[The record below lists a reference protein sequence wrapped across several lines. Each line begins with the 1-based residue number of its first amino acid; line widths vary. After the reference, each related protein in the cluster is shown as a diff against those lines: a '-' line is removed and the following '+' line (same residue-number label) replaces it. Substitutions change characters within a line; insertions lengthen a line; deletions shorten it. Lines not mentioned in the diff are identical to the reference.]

1 MNRHFWYKKGPAI
14 LTFLGCVGTLTTSVM
29 TAVATAKAIKMRGEM
44 RREDERKLTGRDV
57 VRIAGVYLP
66 AVSIG
71 AATVSCIVG
80 ANILNRRS
88 QAALASA
95 YALVDQ
101 SFRQYR
107 EKLKELC
114 GDDELHNRIME
125 EIAIENADESVVLYA
140 NGLCSQYCLTTG
152 DYCGTPRLFYDAYGD
167 RYFEAT
173 SEHVISAEYHLNRN
187 YALRG
192 NAMLNE
198 LYEFLGLNR
207 TEYGD
212 QVGWCIDDYSEIFW
226 IDFDH
231 RETTLKD
238 GRKCVI
244 IEAVIDPSTDWQ
256 EIL

>member
-14 LTFLGCVGTLTTSVM
+14 LTCFGCVGTLATSIM
-29 TAVATAKAIKMRGEM
+29 TAVATTKVMKTREQM
-44 RREDERKLTGRDV
+44 RREDDRKLTARDV
-57 VRIAGVYLP
+57 IRIAGVYLP
-66 AVSIG
+66 AISLG
-71 AATVSCIVG
+71 AATVSCIIG

-101 SFRQYR
+101 SFRRYR

-140 NGLCSQYCLTTG
+140 NGWCSQYCLTTG
-152 DYCGTPRLFYDAYGD
+152 GYCGTPRLFYDPYSD

-173 SEHVISAEYHLNRN
+173 NEHVISAEYHLNRN
-187 YALRG
+187 YSLRG
-192 NAMLNE
+192 DAMLNE
-198 LYEFLGLNR
+198 FYEFLGLER

-212 QVGWCIDDYSEIFW
+212 HVVWYIDDYNEIFW

-231 RETTLKD
+231 RETTMKD
-238 GRKCVI
+238 GRKCII
-244 IEAVIDPSTDWQ
+244 IEAAIDPFR
-256 EIL
+256 